1 MFSSAF
7 SWRGMNTENSLIRGS
22 NLERHNF
29 PFWSV
34 PTLMTPSNPGWSRTS
49 NHFVQLYPEEKKIG
63 TMPTASYPLNIRNKL
78 TIIEPVNIVIKTMQ
92 KKLYKS
98 YYVPHFWAMS
108 FSYDFGKK
116 NKKIK
121 KILVIKRYYK
131 NRNNANHNRK
141 DNLMTHMT

>member
-7 SWRGMNTENSLIRGS
+7 SWRGMNTENSVIRGS

-63 TMPTASYPLNIRNKL
+63 TMPTASYPVNIKNKL
-78 TIIEPVNIVIKTMQ
+78 TIIEPVNIVIKTIQ

-98 YYVPHFWAMS
+98 YYVYFLKDRQTALCC
-108 FSYDFGKK
+108 SYSSLQCNSSKWK
-116 NKKIK
+116 RQLSIAVSLTKIREYTLA
-121 KILVIKRYYK
+121 LV
-131 NRNNANHNRK
+131 NV
-141 DNLMTHMT
+141 